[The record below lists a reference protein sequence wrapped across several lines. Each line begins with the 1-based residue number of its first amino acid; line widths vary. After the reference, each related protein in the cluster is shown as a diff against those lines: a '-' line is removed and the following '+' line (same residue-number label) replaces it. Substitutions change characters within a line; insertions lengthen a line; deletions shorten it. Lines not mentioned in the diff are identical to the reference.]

1 MVEVTSYLDWEISHQ
16 PKQPSKKLQKAPE
29 SNFAS
34 LLKPYMEAISLHK
47 MALLSENF
55 FDFSTC
61 DLEEGLISCVVKP
74 PNDFMHSIVINKKK
88 HTLFHDC
95 EEFKEMNYLDKK
107 FCSHLIKLFLILK
120 ERNLDK
126 TNELLK
132 QVSNED
138 FRFKS

>member
-1 MVEVTSYLDWEISHQ
+1 MVEVTSYLDWELSHQ
-16 PKQPSKKLQKAPE
+16 PKQSSKNLENALE
-29 SNFAS
+29 FNFAS
-34 LLKPYMEAISLHK
+34 LLKPYMEANSLHK
-47 MALLSENF
+47 MAPLSENF

-61 DLEEGLISCVVKP
+61 DFEEGLISCEVKP
-74 PNDFMHSIVINKKK
+74 PNDFMYSIVINKEKK
-88 HTLFHDC
+88 FLFHDC

-120 ERNLDK
+120 KRNLEK
-126 TNELLK
+126 TKELLK